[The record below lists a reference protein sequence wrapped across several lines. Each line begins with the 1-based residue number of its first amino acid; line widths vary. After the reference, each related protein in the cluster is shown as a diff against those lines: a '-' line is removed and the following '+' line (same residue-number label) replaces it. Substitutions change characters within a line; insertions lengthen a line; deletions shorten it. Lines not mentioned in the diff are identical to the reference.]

1 MERADAR
8 VDAAREGFAAATV
21 ARLAWSG
28 WVRVTARRRA
38 IDARAI
44 ELYDDRT
51 KRLTARAL
59 VAWSRSTKFQNKR
72 REMLGERC
80 ADKLRSAAMGRT
92 LWAWKTTVREQRNA
106 RRDVI
111 RNYLLWRAKRFLRA
125 WRDVAMEG
133 AKDRPKKPR
142 VEKSA
147 SEQSTATATAAA
159 LSPTPTRAP
168 RQRISVMDM
177 KQRLWTKAD
186 ASTKPMPTVP
196 QEFIEEI
203 QEIEAKRLAAQAAEE
218 SVEAER
224 VDTVATH
231 EESSE
236 EPASTSTTT
245 TTKQHVKIQRRK
257 VTVRRVEDGSTPEEV
272 PVPVIKKKTVTKKAL
287 RDVATMTMTEKEI
300 TTSAASADNVSS
312 TSNSS
317 SHSSFFSI
325 LILVVAALAVVGAVA
340 LASVVTGFSVMSPM
354 EGSVAT
360 QMVRKHLSEAQKN
373 VTLLARAS
381 AMQRRELE
389 ACRTFGGGVPDASQ
403 NAAIASAQAKVSDS
417 MHKVADLEA
426 QLSQYQADVAAARSA
441 QKLAEDRFKRLGEG
455 AMKTAI
461 LQESL
466 QKAQTRAAYC
476 ESTSARALKIQAMKD
491 AAESRAET
499 AERELTSK
507 TDELTKT
514 QAQLTSAQRALTK
527 TVEVANECRRSVGKA
542 PYEPTYYTTRSFI
555 RLIVDVFPALAWFFS
570 KTAMVFYFVCG
581 YAYYL
586 RVMVR
591 ELVGERDTLVSELAK
606 LRVGGVDVVEAAR
619 LHHLDR
625 TEKLGDEDST
635 LIIDDEG
642 ANAASLNIDR
652 KRSRSVDDVVEQVE
666 TTQKK
671 TATMLD
677 VVTESKLEVDEE
689 NVKKS
694 DAATPGSDS
703 GERRDRAHNL
713 MENWVV
719 KSQDDEISDELARI
733 RRLVEDENER
743 ERREE
748 EERLEQLKR
757 RISAQDNS

>member
-1 MERADAR
+1 MGGADAR

-59 VAWSRSTKFQNKR
+59 VAWSRATKFQNKR
-72 REMLGERC
+72 RELLGERC
-80 ADKLRSAAMGRT
+80 AEKLKSAAMGRT

-147 SEQSTATATAAA
+147 SEQSTATATA

-168 RQRISVMDM
+168 RQRISVTDM

-257 VTVRRVEDGSTPEEV
+257 VTVRRAEDGSTPEEV
-272 PVPVIKKKTVTKKAL
+272 PVPAL
-287 RDVATMTMTEKEI
+287 RDVATMTTTEKEI

-476 ESTSARALKIQAMKD
+476 ESTSSRALKIQAMKD

-606 LRVGGVDVVEAAR
+606 LRVGGADVVEAAR

-642 ANAASLNIDR
+642 ATAASLNIDR

-689 NVKKS
+689 KVKKS
-694 DAATPGSDS
+694 GAATPGSDS

-713 MENWVV
+713 MENWVA

-733 RRLVEDENER
+733 RRLVEVENER

-757 RISAQDNS
+757 RIRAQDNS